1 MTLKTFVMGGLIIAA
16 AAFTSGCAKL
26 TFERWQTLNTQSSK
40 MEVETVLGEPNGY
53 KKADRW
59 MYHNPD
65 EQITCTVEFAGGG
78 DNLTY
83 SQWVDPKHGRH
94 ETGKAEIEGSNLI
107 QRETGKTDIDK
118 P

>member
-1 MTLKTFVMGGLIIAA
+1 MTLKNAAMFGLMAVALGIS
-16 AAFTSGCAKL
+16 SGCAKL
-26 TFERWQTLNTQSSK
+26 TYERWQTLNTASSK
-40 MEVETVLGEPNGY
+40 MEVETVLGDPNQY

-83 SQWVDPKHGRH
+83 SQWVDPKHGRR
-94 ETGKAEIEGSNLI
+94 EIGKAEIEGSNLI

-118 P
+118 Q